1 MGALFMLR
9 RMAAKAD
16 VRQEP
21 FLVASLDISKASHEA
36 LWAVLKGK
44 GIKGEWLNTVK
55 NMYSE
60 NTM

>member
-1 MGALFMLR
+1 MLR

-21 FLVASLDISKASHEA
+21 FLVASLDISKAYDTVSHEA
-36 LWAVLKGK
+36 LCVLQGK
-44 GIKGEWLNTVK
+44 CIKGEWLNTVK